1 MRRFTKFL
9 AAASLVPILA
19 MTVFSSIANAQF
31 GSKMVK
37 VTVTNISNQVLS
49 PVVVA
54 AHSSGASIFKVGEMA
69 SPELAGL
76 AEDAVF
82 MPLVGALESTDGVGD
97 VGVITGAGGP
107 IVPGESA
114 SIDIEAFGLARR
126 ISAVSMLVSTND
138 AFAGLNSVRAP
149 NTGIGTHMVV
159 AYDAGSEANTESCD
173 HIPGPP
179 CGMPLVTPPDMPEGY
194 IYVHPGIRGDGGV
207 PLTRDW
213 RNPVAQF
220 TIERLR

>member
-9 AAASLVPILA
+9 AVAAVVPMLA
-19 MTVFSSIANAQF
+19 MTVFSSNANAQF

-37 VTVTNISNQVLS
+37 VSVTNISQQILS

-54 AHSSGASIFKVGEMA
+54 AHTRDASIFTLGEAA

-76 AEDAVF
+76 AEDALF
-82 MPLVGALESTDGVGD
+82 MPLEGALKTTDGVGD
-97 VGVITGAGGP
+97 VGLSFGAGGP
-107 IVPGESA
+107 IMPGETA
-114 SIDIEAFGLARR
+114 SVEIEAFGRARL
-126 ISAVSMLVSTND
+126 ISLVSMLVTTND

-149 NTGIGTHMVV
+149 NTGIGSHAAV
-159 AYDAGSEANTESCD
+159 AYDAGSEANTELCA

-179 CGMPLVTPPDMPEGY
+179 CGNAEVSPADMPEGF
-194 IYVHPGIRGDGGV
+194 IYVHPGIRGDGDV
-207 PLTRDW
+207 PLDADW
-213 RNPVAQF
+213 RNPVALI